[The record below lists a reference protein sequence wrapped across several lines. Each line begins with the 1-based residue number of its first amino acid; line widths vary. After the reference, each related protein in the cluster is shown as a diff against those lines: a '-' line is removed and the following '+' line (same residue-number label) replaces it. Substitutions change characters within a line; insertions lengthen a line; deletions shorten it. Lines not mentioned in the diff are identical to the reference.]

1 MGYGAAVITV
11 SDRCYS
17 GAREDASGPAVA
29 KLLTEHGY
37 TVDAKM
43 VVPDEAGLIREALLK
58 CTDDKQFDLVVTTG
72 GTGFSPRDITPEVT
86 KDVIERETPGIPEY
100 MRLKSMEITNR
111 GCLSRSAAGI
121 RGETLIVNL
130 PGSPK
135 AATENLSAVIDAIG
149 HGLEMLKGEHDG

>member
-1 MGYGAAVITV
+1 MGYSAAVITV
-11 SDRCYS
+11 SDRCFS
-17 GAREDASGPAVA
+17 GVREDASGPAVA
-29 KLLTEHGY
+29 ELLTEHGY
-37 TVDAKM
+37 TVELKM
-43 VVPDEAGLIREALLK
+43 VVPDEAGLIKDVLLR
-58 CTDDKQFDLVVTTG
+58 CTDEERIDLVVTAG

-100 MRLKSMEITNR
+100 MRQKSMEITER
-111 GCLSRSAAGI
+111 GCLSRSVAGI
-121 RGETLIVNL
+121 RGETLIINL